1 VSKIHLRREHDLT
14 PTAARR
20 KVERV
25 ADVIAR
31 KFDAECTW
39 TGDVLSVDHPSVNG
53 KVTVGRND
61 VVVEAR
67 LGFLVAMFRDRIEEE
82 LARILDEEFPDAE
95 A

>member
-1 VSKIHLRREHDLT
+1 MSRIHLRREHDLT
-14 PTAARR
+14 PEAVRK

-25 ADVIAR
+25 AEALAG

-39 TGDVLSVDHPSVNG
+39 EGDVLTVNHPSVNG

-67 LGFLVAMFRDRIEEE
+67 LGFLVAMFRDRIDAE
-82 LARILDEEFPDAE
+82 LGRILDKEFPGH
-95 A
+95 